1 MSTVD
6 LNLNNVEELIFR
18 DKKCRDLLPDF
29 KDCFRQWQFAVTT
42 PGFGALGKRTLIDF
56 LNDLTSEHIVVLC
69 EYFGTRTMSVDKLN
83 YHTILNYEF
92 NLEGLD
98 TELNRVESF
107 QNFSLSRD
115 ESRVYISF
123 WR

>member
-18 DKKCRDLLPDF
+18 DKDCQNLLPEF
-29 KDCFRQWQFAVTT
+29 KGCFSQWRFAVTT
-42 PGFGALGKRTLIDF
+42 PGFRALGKRTLIDF
-56 LNDLTSEHIVVLC
+56 LNDLTSEHIMVLC
-69 EYFGTRTMSVDKLN
+69 KYFGTREMTVDKLN

-92 NLEGLD
+92 DLEGLD